1 MKKTDIALILG
12 VIVVIIISIFAFSGS
27 SQKIEKVCDRQREG
41 DNLEGGKAICSA
53 RLEHPAVLHQV

>member
-1 MKKTDIALILG
+1 M
-12 VIVVIIISIFAFSGS
+12 VAFSDGVMTS
-27 SQKIEKVCDRQREG
+27 VDKVSKKKKKKKKVEKVCDRQREG